1 VSQRVVLGPGTVRV
15 GRFIGR
21 LGVVSL
27 PAVGVGLDLDQR
39 VVRRHVAKLEAA
51 GWLARE
57 PWIWGEGSVLWLTGA
72 GVEGAGLGGVRPVK
86 SPPGAT
92 TIAHGVLV
100 GWSAARIERRG
111 RVWKAAR
118 ELAVESDRWVVRM
131 RCERGYTEQLPDLA
145 GWLRHSSAP
154 VAVIAESGGRREDR
168 QKMILEG
175 WRDAIWA
182 GGRYA
187 AVRYDCANQSVAHWI
202 ARLAKKVGLAGSK
215 FTAVVQTTAQEIAAL
230 SPAADD
236 DPSTNEPRPQPE
248 TAPPPED
255 PALIAP
261 PRALPVPTPAAT
273 ERLQPPTPPQVEP
286 MGDAAQHP
294 LYQEVFGTEPKPRR
308 RWRR

>member
-1 VSQRVVLGPGTVRV
+1 VKGHFEEYQ
-15 GRFIGR
+15 GR
-21 LGVVSL
+21 LGLSAD
-27 PAVGVGLDLDQR
+27 PAIELTVDAASIQTGNRKRDQNLRSADFFAVEHHPRVQFESDLVELRGDTMR
-39 VVRRHVAKLEAA
+39 VRGRL
-51 GWLARE
+51 
-57 PWIWGEGSVLWLTGA
+57 
-72 GVEGAGLGGVRPVK
+72 
-86 SPPGAT
+86 
-92 TIAHGVLV
+92 
-100 GWSAARIERRG
+100 AARGHPSRTRRADSPSK
-111 RVWKAAR
+111 RRARDRSEHRCAAPR
-118 ELAVESDRWVVRM
+118 AR
-131 RCERGYTEQLPDLA
+131 
-145 GWLRHSSAP
+145 
-154 VAVIAESGGRREDR
+154 DR

-182 GGRYA
+182 GRYA
-187 AVRYDCANQSVAHWI
+187 AVRYDCASQSVAHWI

-215 FTAVVQTTAQEIAAL
+215 FTAVVQTTAQEIATL

>member
-1 VSQRVVLGPGTVRV
+1 MDLSGLDCGPGTIAVRPATAGIAQTPGALGGSRVPGSGFRAGGADGGQGGESWDRSSVVSQRVVLGPGTVRV

-27 PAVGVGLDLDQR
+27 PAVGAGLDLDQR

-118 ELAVESDRWVVRM
+118 ELAVESDWWVVRL
-131 RCERGYTEQLPDLA
+131 RCERGYTEPPCD
-145 GWLRHSSAP
+145 
-154 VAVIAESGGRREDR
+154 
-168 QKMILEG
+168 
-175 WRDAIWA
+175 
-182 GGRYA
+182 
-187 AVRYDCANQSVAHWI
+187 
-202 ARLAKKVGLAGSK
+202 
-215 FTAVVQTTAQEIAAL
+215 TTAQASPSPTG
-230 SPAADD
+230 SPAWRKRSGS
-236 DPSTNEPRPQPE
+236 PVRSSQRSCRRPQRRSPPSH
-248 TAPPPED
+248 PPPTTTR
-255 PALIAP
+255 AP
-261 PRALPVPTPAAT
+261 TSPGLSRRPRL
-273 ERLQPPTPPQVEP
+273 RLRTR
-286 MGDAAQHP
+286 
-294 LYQEVFGTEPKPRR
+294 L
-308 RWRR
+308 